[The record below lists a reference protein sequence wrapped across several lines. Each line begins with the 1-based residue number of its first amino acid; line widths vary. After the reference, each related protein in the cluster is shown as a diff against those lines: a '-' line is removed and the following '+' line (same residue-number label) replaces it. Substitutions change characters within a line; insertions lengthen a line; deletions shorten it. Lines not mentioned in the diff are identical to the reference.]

1 MSQVT
6 KLFVPTNTTMLRKMS
21 SITLTGTIPW
31 WEIVLYFLLS
41 LVICFLVVLLYI
53 YGFFRCFKKL
63 KATFYPS
70 VQLPTLFQVR
80 SAHRPSEELFTLFT
94 NVSFYIQF
102 HWNLMLLSSLL
113 FLLPSVFL

>member
-21 SITLTGTIPW
+21 LITLTGTVPW
-31 WEIVLYFLLS
+31 WDIVGYFLLS
-41 LVICFLVVLLYI
+41 LLICFLLVLLFI
-53 YGFFRCFKKL
+53 YGFFRCFKEL

-70 VQLPTLFQVR
+70 NKLPPHIQVR

-102 HWNLMLLSSLL
+102 H
-113 FLLPSVFL
+113 